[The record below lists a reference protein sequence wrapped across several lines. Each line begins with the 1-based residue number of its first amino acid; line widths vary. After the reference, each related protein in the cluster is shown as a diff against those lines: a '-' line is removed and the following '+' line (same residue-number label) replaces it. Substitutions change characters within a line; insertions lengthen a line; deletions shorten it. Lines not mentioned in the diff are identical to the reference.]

1 MFVSV
6 CKEKPCF
13 YLELDSEVH
22 PEKMFHTKRRIHE
35 FIVDETLTRVG
46 NEFV

>member
-22 PEKMFHTKRRIHE
+22 NPEKMFHRKRRIHE
-35 FIVDETLTRVG
+35 FIVGR
-46 NEFV
+46 